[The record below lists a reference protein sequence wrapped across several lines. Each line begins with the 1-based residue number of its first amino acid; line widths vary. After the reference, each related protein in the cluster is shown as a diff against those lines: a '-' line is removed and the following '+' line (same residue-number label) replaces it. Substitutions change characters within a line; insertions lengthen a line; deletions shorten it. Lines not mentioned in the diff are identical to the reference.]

1 MSMFAKTA
9 PYYDKIYAFKDYQ
22 AEAERLMA
30 IFHEH
35 QRSEGTQLLDVAC
48 GTARHLEYLKD
59 RYEVEGLDLSRELL
73 AIARQRHPGLGL
85 HHADMTAFALG
96 KTFDIVTC
104 LFSAIGYVKTLEHL
118 SQAVTCM
125 ARHLKAGGL
134 LVIEPWFTPDVWRPG
149 TVHAIFID
157 EPALKIARVN
167 TSVVTG
173 RLSVFD
179 LHYLIGTPEGTEHL
193 VEHHELG
200 LFTTEEMHAALA
212 AASLEVTF
220 DQQGLMGRGLFI
232 GRRPL

>member
-1 MSMFAKTA
+1 MG
-9 PYYDKIYAFKDYQ
+9 
-22 AEAERLMA
+22 
-30 IFHEH
+30 IFREH
-35 QRSEGTQLLDVAC
+35 QRSEGTDLLDVAC
-48 GTARHLEYLKD
+48 GTTRHLEYLKD
-59 RYEVEGLDLSRELL
+59 RYKVEGLDLSHELL
-73 AIARQRHPGLGL
+73 AIARQRHPDFPL
-85 HHADMTAFALG
+85 HHADMTAFDLG

-118 SQAVTCM
+118 SRAVTCM
-125 ARHLKAGGL
+125 ARHLKAGAL

-167 TSVVTG
+167 TSFVTG

-200 LFTTEEMHAALA
+200 LFTTEDMRAAMA
-212 AASLEVTF
+212 AAGLEVTF